1 MISFAYEISHC
12 LSANHHPELRCVI
25 CTGVTLFAPVLH
37 FFAPVLHLNC
47 IALSHSESNN
57 FFMCIIKVLM
67 VGLSIFSP
75 SCIFIPGR
83 IPHRASVHTSCV
95 CYDDW
100 RARLWNNLRGY
111 VFEPKSVE
119 SIPIHGI
126 HFSLFVFVFVERRTD
141 ESLGKKTSST
151 YYDPIGSSEIHQGTG
166 ASFKF

>member
-1 MISFAYEISHC
+1 MHFSEFPYKMFVTALHDIIC
-12 LSANHHPELRCVI
+12 LRNFRIVFLPI
-25 CTGVTLFAPVLH
+25 IIQNYDVLH

-47 IALSHSESNN
+47 TALSQSESNN
-57 FFMCIIKVLM
+57 FFMCIIKVLI
-67 VGLSIFSP
+67 VGLNIFSP

-126 HFSLFVFVFVERRTD
+126 HFSIFVLVFVERRTD

-151 YYDPIGSSEIHQGTG
+151 YYDPIGNQ
-166 ASFKF
+166 AKCAN